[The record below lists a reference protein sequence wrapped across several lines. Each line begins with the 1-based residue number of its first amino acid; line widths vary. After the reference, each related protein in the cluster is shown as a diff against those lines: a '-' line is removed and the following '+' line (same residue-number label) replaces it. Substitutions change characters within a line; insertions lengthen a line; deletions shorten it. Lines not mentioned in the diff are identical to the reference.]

1 MILICRQHATL
12 HLDQMQIA
20 SIVLVVRTEQLRID
34 AELAVLREVEERCR
48 VKFAF
53 EVEEQA
59 SGESRLVSL
68 CP

>member
-1 MILICRQHATL
+1 
-12 HLDQMQIA
+12 MQIA